1 MTDTTA
7 TATATATATTSL
19 LPFECGGFTE
29 GDEYDEYFD
38 KYGIKVYADG
48 AESTMEDLF
57 EMKSWDNVLIIFHFT
72 QNTEDEVNNLMRC
85 DLSDTFTADATAVV
99 CFAFNDDIVY
109 GRGEKV
115 CPLEE
120 ALLLTSGE
128 AMEKKADPVPAA
140 KRSKIE

>member
-1 MTDTTA
+1 MTDATTA
-7 TATATATATTSL
+7 TATAPMP
-19 LPFECGGFTE
+19 PFEYGGFAE

-57 EMKSWDNVLIIFHFT
+57 DMKSWDNVLIIFHFT
-72 QNTEDEVNNLMRC
+72 QNTEDEVNDDLLC
-85 DLSDTFTADATAVV
+85 DLSDTFTADAMAVV

-115 CPLEE
+115 CSLEE

-128 AMEKKADPVPAA
+128 AMEQTIQKKADPAPAA
-140 KRSKIE
+140 KRTKIE